1 MVRNIKLTIQYD
13 GTRYHGW
20 QRQAGSASIQEV
32 VEDSLE
38 KMTGSRVS
46 LIGSG
51 RTDAGVHALAQVANF
66 RTESQI
72 PLEGFMR
79 GLNSLLP
86 NDIAIVSAT
95 DVPLDFHAIRDAVCK
110 VYCYH
115 IIVGATRVPVWETRS
130 WTLSRPLDVG
140 CMIQALRSLKGC
152 HDFSAFQ
159 ASGSR
164 VKGSRRTVYH
174 LEIESLDREI
184 FPPSGARHYVLTIA
198 ADGFLRYMVRNI
210 VGLLV
215 EIGMGRRH
223 PDEAAAVLASRNRAE
238 AGPTA
243 PPQGL
248 YLRRVFYGNEECPFP
263 TELPTR

>member
-1 MVRNIKLTIQYD
+1 MERNIKLTIQYD

-20 QRQAGSASIQEV
+20 QRQAGSTSIQEV
-32 VEDSLE
+32 VEDSLG

-46 LIGSG
+46 VIGSG

-66 RTESQI
+66 RTESTI
-72 PLEGFMR
+72 PLEGFQK

-95 DVPLDFHAIRDAVCK
+95 DVPLEFHAIRDAVCK

-115 IIVGATRVPVWETRS
+115 IIVGAMRVPVWETRS
-130 WTLSRPLDVG
+130 WTLSRPLDID
-140 CMIQALRSLKGC
+140 CMIQALGSLKGC

-164 VKGSRRTVYH
+164 VSSARRTVYH
-174 LEIESLDREI
+174 LEIESLGRGI
-184 FPPSGARHYVLTIA
+184 FPPTGARHHVFTIA

-215 EIGMGRRH
+215 EIGMGRRQ

-248 YLRRVFYGNEECPFP
+248 YLKQVFYGDEECPFRKDWP
-263 TELPTR
+263 AH